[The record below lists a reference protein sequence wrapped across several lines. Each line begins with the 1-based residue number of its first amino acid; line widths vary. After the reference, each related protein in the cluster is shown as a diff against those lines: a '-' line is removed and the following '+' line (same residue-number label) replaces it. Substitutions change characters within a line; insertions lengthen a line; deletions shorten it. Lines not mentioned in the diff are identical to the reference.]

1 MKMSCQTFAVL
12 LFLLLVVTPS
22 LGAEPDSTGVKSNS
36 AIFFNASSDS
46 KPREVSLGLP
56 TNNSSA
62 VQIFEDGLPVSYYI
76 YHSFPYK
83 NWHGGASASTTGSIG
98 PMETAMRYGEINNY
112 VDSYNKTGSERF
124 SGVLNYTF
132 GHWGQHKIDLNFSGP
147 IARGWQYSVSTYQNF
162 DPGSNHLATPRL
174 KDRHQFYK
182 AVISKSWP
190 RGTAALVYQYVDYM
204 SIQEN
209 FGPFIFVGD
218 GSVEPYNGFNLGKDS
233 YRPDEGY
240 VSFMDFLTGEMKT
253 MSVTDANRD
262 KSHHL
267 TFRLEC
273 ELGNGI
279 RLDVRSRFKQAK
291 IQRGAGTLAGIDD
304 VTEEFGYTYIDG
316 STYTGL
322 LQKRMLLHFDAF
334 ETSWINNAE
343 LSFSS
348 GNHTFRAG
356 ADYNCNHGG
365 TISSSSIFSHEVC
378 KDPQLLL
385 NHGEKYYNYNTGGEY
400 YDGFEHKAAAYFKDS
415 WSAGGRL
422 MAEAFLRI
430 EGLSIHGKA
439 ANNIGGDTSNTRYSG
454 FNLTKGK
461 ITNFSEF
468 FLNGAVGA
476 QATLRIVGGLSI
488 QADATATRIHT
499 NIFDYGGY
507 YYPSTDPTDT
517 YLIRAGF
524 AYKNDWINLL
534 SQLNYIHQS
543 NYNTRSVFQHVLQK
557 ESGGYPAGY
566 TESVSLPVTYG
577 ISSLGWVTDAIITPL
592 EGLSFHVQFTLRNP
606 RYENFVF
613 SPTFS
618 DGVTEHHDFS
628 GKNVT
633 NLHKIEISFD
643 PSYSFGPWRICLNTR
658 YISRQYINKTN
669 SIYFK
674 GRLETAGGADY
685 RLNKR
690 VRLSL
695 NIINLLNQKGAS
707 GRISSADL
715 VEDGSLYKNYVMS
728 GTFIRPFTVELG
740 ASITLFN

>member
-1 MKMSCQTFAVL
+1 MRNLASFVL
-12 LFLLLVVTPS
+12 AFLTLAAAPAF
-22 LGAEPDSTGVKSNS
+22 GAEPDSTAAKENS

-83 NWHGGASASTTGSIG
+83 SWHGGASASTTGSIG

-112 VDSYNKTGSERF
+112 VDSYNKIGSEKF
-124 SGVLNYTF
+124 GGALNYTF
-132 GHWGQHKIDLNFSGP
+132 GIWGQHKVDFNIAGP
-147 IARGWQYSVSTYQNF
+147 IAGGWQYSLSTYQNF
-162 DPGSNHLATPRL
+162 DPGSNHIATPYI

-204 SIQEN
+204 SIAEN
-209 FGPFIFVGD
+209 YGPFIFVGD
-218 GSVEPYNGFNLGKDS
+218 GSVLPYNGFDLGKDS

-240 VSFMDFLTGEMKT
+240 VSYMDFLTGEMKT
-253 MSVTDANRD
+253 MNIKDANRD

-267 TFRLEC
+267 TLRLDFD
-273 ELGNGI
+273 LGNGVQ
-279 RLDVRSRFKQAK
+279 LNVRSRFKHAVS
-291 IQRGAGTLAGIDD
+291 QRGAGTLAGIDD
-304 VTEEFGYTYIDG
+304 VTEESGYTFIDG
-316 STYTGL
+316 SIYTGL

-343 LSFSS
+343 LSFSR
-348 GNHTFRAG
+348 GNHDFRAG
-356 ADYNCNHGG
+356 LDYCFNHGG
-365 TISSSSIFSHEVC
+365 TTSSSSIFSHEVC
-378 KDPQLLL
+378 KDPKTLL

-400 YDGFEHKAAAYFKDS
+400 YNGYENKVAAYFKDS

-422 MAEAFLRI
+422 MAEAFLRL

-439 ANNIGGDTSNTRYSG
+439 ANNIGEDTSNTRYSG
-454 FNLTKGK
+454 FNLTMGK
-461 ITNFSEF
+461 ITHFSETY
-468 FLNGAVGA
+468 LNGALGA
-476 QATLRIVGGLSI
+476 QVTYRIVGGLSA
-488 QADATATRIHT
+488 QADATATRIHS
-499 NIFDYGGY
+499 NIFNYGGFY
-507 YYPSTDPTDT
+507 DPSTDPTDT
-517 YLIRAGF
+517 YLIRGGF

-557 ESGGYPAGY
+557 EAGGYPAGY
-566 TESVSLPVTYG
+566 TESVSLPQTYG
-577 ISSLGWVTDAIITPL
+577 ISSLGWVTDAMITPAK
-592 EGLSFHVQFTLRNP
+592 GLSFHVQFTLRNP
-606 RYENFVF
+606 KYENFIF

-618 DGVTEHHDFS
+618 DGVTEYHDFS

-633 NLHKIEISFD
+633 NLHKVEVTFD
-643 PSYSFGPWRICLNTR
+643 PSYSFGPWRIWLNTR
-658 YISRQYINKTN
+658 YISKQYINKTN
-669 SIYFK
+669 SLYFK
-674 GRLETAGGADY
+674 GRVETFGGADY
-685 RLNKR
+685 RLSKKIK
-690 VRLSL
+690 LSL

-715 VEDGSLYKNYVMS
+715 VEDASIYKNYVMS
-728 GTFIRPFTVELG
+728 GTFIRPFTVEM
-740 ASITLFN
+740 SVNISF

>member
-1 MKMSCQTFAVL
+1 MRMKYLALSFCFA
-12 LFLLLVVTPS
+12 FLTLAAAPA
-22 LGAEPDSTGVKSNS
+22 LGAEPDSTAVKDNS

-83 NWHGGASASTTGSIG
+83 SWHGGASASTTGSIG

-112 VDSYNKTGSERF
+112 VDSYNKTGSDHF

-132 GHWGQHKIDLNFSGP
+132 GIWGQHKIDFNISGP
-147 IARGWQYSVSTYQNF
+147 IARGWQYSFSTYQNF
-162 DPGSNHLATPRL
+162 DPGSNHIATPYY

-182 AVISKSWP
+182 AVISKSWSS
-190 RGTAALVYQYVDYM
+190 GTASLVYQYVDYM
-204 SIQEN
+204 SIAEN

-218 GSVEPYNGFNLGKDS
+218 GSVVPYNGFDLGKDS

-240 VSFMDFLTGEMKT
+240 VSYMDFLTGQMKT
-253 MSVTDANRD
+253 MDIKDANRD

-267 TFRLEC
+267 TLKLDLD
-273 ELGNGI
+273 LGNGVH
-279 RLDVRSRFKQAK
+279 LDVRSRFKHAGS
-291 IQRGAGTLAGIDD
+291 QRGAGTLAGIDEATISD
-304 VTEEFGYTYIDG
+304 GYTLIDG
-316 STYTGL
+316 SVYTGL

-348 GNHTFRAG
+348 GNHSFRAG
-356 ADYNCNHGG
+356 LDYSFNHGG

-378 KDPQLLL
+378 KDPRMIL

-400 YDGFEHKAAAYFKDS
+400 YNGYESKVAAYFKDS
-415 WSAGGRL
+415 WSAGRRL

-439 ANNIGGDTSNTRYSG
+439 ANNIGDDTSNTRYSG

-461 ITNFSEF
+461 ITRFSEIY
-468 FLNGAVGA
+468 LNGALGA
-476 QATLRIVGGLSI
+476 QITYRIVGGLSA
-488 QADATATRIHT
+488 QADATATRIHS
-499 NIFDYGGY
+499 NIFNYGGFY
-507 YYPSTDPTDT
+507 DPTTDPTDT
-517 YLIRAGF
+517 YLLRGGF

-557 ESGGYPAGY
+557 EAGGYPAGY
-566 TESVSLPVTYG
+566 TESVSLPQTYG
-577 ISSLGWVTDAIITPL
+577 ISSLGWVTDAMITPAK
-592 EGLSFHVQFTLRNP
+592 GLSFHVQFTLRNP
-606 RYENFVF
+606 KYENFIF
-613 SPTFS
+613 APTFS

-633 NLHKIEISFD
+633 NLHKVEITFD
-643 PSYSFGPWRICLNTR
+643 PSYSFGPWRIWLNTR
-658 YISRQYINKTN
+658 YISKQYINKTN
-669 SIYFK
+669 SLYFK
-674 GRLETAGGADY
+674 GRLETFGGADY
-685 RLNKR
+685 RLSKNIKF
-690 VRLSL
+690 SL

-715 VEDGSLYKNYVMS
+715 VEDASQYKNYVMA

-740 ASITLFN
+740 VNISF